1 MAAQLLCVAQIDT
14 LKQQQLTPPTADK
27 WSLKECVDYAL
38 ANSLTIQRSNY
49 NVETSEVDLR
59 QAKFSRLPTLNA
71 SIGYGYSWGR
81 GLDPTTN
88 NFVSQEIKS
97 SSIQSNASLPIYNGM
112 RIHNTIKQNQR
123 TVAASEFDL
132 AKAKNDLILN
142 VANYFITVVFNK
154 ENVDNAKF
162 QLASSQ
168 QQLERTKKQVAAG
181 ALAKSEELNL
191 DAQVAT
197 NEVTLVQQENALAL

>member
-1 MAAQLLCVAQIDT
+1 MKSIFTVTLLIAAQLLCVAQIDT
-14 LKQQQLTPPTADK
+14 LKQQQLTPPATDK

-38 ANSLTIQRSNY
+38 ANSLTVQRSTY

-59 QAKFSRLPTLNA
+59 QAKFSRLPSINA

-142 VANYFITVVFNK
+142 VANLFITVVFNK

-162 QLASSQ
+162 QMASSQ

-181 ALAKSEELNL
+181 ALAKS
-191 DAQVAT
+191 VK
-197 NEVTLVQQENALAL
+197 

>member
-1 MAAQLLCVAQIDT
+1 MKSIFTATLLFIAHVMCFAQIDT
-14 LKQQQLTPPTADK
+14 LKQQQLTPPAADK

-59 QAKFSRLPTLNA
+59 QAKFSRLP
-71 SIGYGYSWGR
+71 SINGSVGYGYSWGR

-97 SSIQSNASLPIYNGM
+97 SSIAGNASLPIYNGM

-123 TVAASEFDL
+123 SVAAS
-132 AKAKNDLILN
+132 
-142 VANYFITVVFNK
+142 
-154 ENVDNAKF
+154 
-162 QLASSQ
+162 
-168 QQLERTKKQVAAG
+168 
-181 ALAKSEELNL
+181 
-191 DAQVAT
+191 
-197 NEVTLVQQENALAL
+197 